1 MIDLGDRRAGVT
13 LRFPFNT
20 NAIAGESITIATN
33 GTPQVYKDGGVT
45 ESTTGVSL
53 VEDFDGLTGVHFIV
67 VDTSADGTFY
77 SEGSD
82 FTVILSGATVDGKA
96 INAWVGTFSLANR
109 AALMPTTAARKL
121 DVSATGEADADLV
134 KVAASTSLA
143 TLYAAMLAAGISGV
157 ATTGTLSTTQM
168 SASALPSTSDDQ
180 YNGRTI
186 VWTSGAL
193 AGVASAITDYTNTG
207 RVLTFNAV
215 HTAPSNG
222 DTFVIL

>member
-1 MIDLGDRRAGVT
+1 
-13 LRFPFNT
+13 
-20 NAIAGESITIATN
+20 
-33 GTPQVYKDGGVT
+33 
-45 ESTTGVSL
+45 
-53 VEDFDGLTGVHFIV
+53 
-67 VDTSADGTFY
+67 
-77 SEGSD
+77 
-82 FTVILSGATVDGKA
+82 
-96 INAWVGTFSLANR
+96 
-109 AALMPTTAARKL
+109 
-121 DVSATGEADADLV
+121 
-134 KVAASTSLA
+134 
-143 TLYAAMLAAGISGV
+143 V